1 MEINRLCPLL
11 LIFLTAGCA
20 EHVPSR
26 NAPPITDISL
36 DGTWCIKLA
45 ASAAQ
50 APPLFNNKICQP
62 MQVPA
67 NWFTQGVDHQG
78 IVWYQTDFTLPV
90 LTSDQMATLIF
101 NGVDYSA
108 DVTLNKHPIGQHEG
122 YFQRFNFDITAESE
136 HHNRLLVNVDSPNE
150 KFGVH
155 WPMQKQLIKGV
166 LNHHDTRPGG
176 AWSEHGQD
184 ANSGGI
190 WQPVSVHLSRIA
202 TIDTLL
208 TSVDWHAGLGQPEL
222 KVDIDYRAISSSR
235 ATLAIELIPDNFSGR
250 SYRFTY
256 PVELKRSPKQVQ
268 QLSFSQSVPNPALW
282 WPAGYGQPHRYQL
295 QVSLSD
301 EAGLLDQ
308 QTIKTGLRKISQ
320 DRLNSSLLI
329 NDKRIFIRGTNYIG
343 SVWLGTMNAEKY
355 RRDLQQMQ
363 DAHINAVRVHAHVA
377 GRALYE
383 EADRMGMLLW
393 QDFPLQWAYDDSAA
407 FVDKAKRQAREML
420 RQMGNHPAIIV
431 WAGQNEPPFDS
442 LWMKTR
448 KGWTPTLNE
457 VLTKQVAKVLS
468 QDQGR
473 IIHPWSS
480 VNEHPWLGWYSGK
493 MQDYLKPT
501 THKLVTEFGA
511 QALPN
516 LTTLRTIIPA
526 DKLWPGTADPK
537 DPAWEVWRYHNFQPS
552 NTFVMAK
559 VPMGKDIEALIANT
573 QKYQADLIQLAAESY
588 RRQRYQPVNMLFQFM
603 FSETWPSINWAVV
616 DYLRQPKPGYYA
628 LQQAYQPVLPSIEP
642 LTQNWVVRQP
652 GRIGLWGIND
662 SWQSYPDAVLHWR
675 VQQAGRTLS
684 KGTIRHDL
692 AADSGR
698 KIVELKIK
706 PRSQHAM
713 VIEAELRDKA
723 GNVLG
728 KNQLSVSNIRVQ
740 LPTVK

>member
-1 MEINRLCPLL
+1 MEMNRLCLL
-11 LIFLTAGCA
+11 FLTLLTAGCA
-20 EHVPSR
+20 EHLSSSS
-26 NAPPITDISL
+26 PPVTDISL

-45 ASAAQ
+45 SSATQ
-50 APPLFNNKICQP
+50 TSPLFNNKICQP

-67 NWFTQGVDHQG
+67 NWYTQGVDHQG
-78 IVWYQTDFTLPV
+78 GVWYQTDFSLPV
-90 LTSDQMATLIF
+90 LASDQMATLIF

-108 DVTLNKHPIGQHEG
+108 DVALNKQPIGQHVG
-122 YFQRFNFDITAESE
+122 YFQRFAFDVTAESQ
-136 HHNRLLVNVDSPNE
+136 HNNRLLVKVDSPNE

-176 AWSEHGQD
+176 AWSKHGQD

-190 WQPVSVHLSRIA
+190 WQPVSVHLSRKA
-202 TIDTLL
+202 TIDNLL
-208 TSVDWHAGLGQPEL
+208 TSVDWQAGLSQPEL
-222 KVDIDYRAISSSR
+222 KVDIDYRAISASQ
-235 ATLAIELIPDNFSGR
+235 ATLAIELIPDNFTGR

-268 QLSFSQSVPNPALW
+268 QLSFKQRIPNPALW

-295 QVSLSD
+295 RVSLSD
-301 EAGLLDQ
+301 TAGLLDQ
-308 QTIKTGLRKISQ
+308 QTLKTGLRKINQ
-320 DRLNSSLLI
+320 DNLNNSLLV

-343 SVWLGTMNAEKY
+343 SVWLGSMDAEKY

-363 DAHINAVRVHAHVA
+363 DANINAVRVHAHVA

-383 EADRMGMLLW
+383 EADRLGMLLW

-407 FVDKAKRQAREML
+407 FVDEAKRQARDML
-420 RQMGNHPAIIV
+420 RQLGNHPSIFV

-442 LWMKTR
+442 PWMKSQ
-448 KGWTPTLNE
+448 KGWTATLNKA
-457 VLTKQVAKVLS
+457 LTEQVAQVLS
-468 QDQGR
+468 QDHGR
-473 IIHPWSS
+473 ITHPWSS

-501 THKLVTEFGA
+501 RSKFITEFGA

-516 LTTLRTIIPA
+516 LTTLRTIIPV

-537 DPAWEVWRYHNFQPS
+537 APAWEIWHYHNFQPS
-552 NTFVMAK
+552 NTFGLAQ
-559 VPMGKDIEALIANT
+559 VPMGKDIEQLIANT

-628 LQQAYQPVLPSIEP
+628 LQRAYQPVLPSIEP
-642 LTQNWVVRQP
+642 LTLNWVVGQT
-652 GRIGLWGIND
+652 GQIGLWGIND
-662 SWQSYPDAVLHWR
+662 SWQSYPNALLYWQ
-675 VQQAGRTLS
+675 VQQAGRTIG
-684 KGTIRHDL
+684 KGTTRADL
-692 AADSGR
+692 AADSGQ
-698 KIVELKIK
+698 KIVELKVK
-706 PRSQHAM
+706 PRNTQPL
-713 VIEAELRDKA
+713 VIETELRDNA
-723 GNVLG
+723 GNILG
-728 KNQLSVSNIRVQ
+728 KNRLSFSNVLTQ
-740 LPTVK
+740 PPLAK